1 MHANA
6 SCLKSTG
13 PGEDTVRNY
22 RSVVNKDLWTY
33 VALLG
38 PLPAGR
44 DLWAL
49 AIDRSAK
56 KEKDVRES
64 KMPP

>member
-1 MHANA
+1 M
-6 SCLKSTG
+6 KK
-13 PGEDTVRNY
+13 V
-22 RSVVNKDLWTY
+22 LWTY

-49 AIDRSAK
+49 AIDRSAE

-64 KMPP
+64 TMPP